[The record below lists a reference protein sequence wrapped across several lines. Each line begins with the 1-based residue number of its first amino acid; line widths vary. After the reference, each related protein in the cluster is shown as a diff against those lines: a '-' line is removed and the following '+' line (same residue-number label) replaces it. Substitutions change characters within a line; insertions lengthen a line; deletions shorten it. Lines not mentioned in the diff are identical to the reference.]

1 VFSINLVNS
10 CTDFKSN
17 QEKKKLEMKK
27 IVVSLAL
34 AFLMQNAH
42 AIFFFIPIPNLA
54 KPAELQKLIDAYEK
68 SSETKAVAFVSE
80 DKTFGSK
87 QWVWAHKSGVMTP
100 DEANSIAL
108 RSCEASLMSVKS
120 QLAGG
125 KPIYDFGQKRCE
137 LYKFTNETV
146 MLPKVT
152 PIEPPPKVEESPI
165 ARKLKELEGLFNQK
179 LITQEE
185 YETKRKEIL
194 SNM

>member
-1 VFSINLVNS
+1 
-10 CTDFKSN
+10 
-17 QEKKKLEMKK
+17 
-27 IVVSLAL
+27 
-34 AFLMQNAH
+34 MQSAY
-42 AIFFFIPIPNLA
+42 AIFFFIPIPNVA

-80 DKTFGSK
+80 DKSFGSK
-87 QWVWAHKSGVMTP
+87 RWVWGHKSGVMTQ
-100 DEANSIAL
+100 DEANSSAL
-108 RSCEASLMSVKS
+108 SACESSLMSIKS

-152 PIEPPPKVEESPI
+152 PIEPAPKVEESPT
-165 ARKLKELEGLFNQK
+165 AKKLRELDGLFNQK

>member
-1 VFSINLVNS
+1 
-10 CTDFKSN
+10 
-17 QEKKKLEMKK
+17 MKK
-27 IVVSLAL
+27 IVISLAL
-34 AFLMQNAH
+34 GFLMQNAH

-54 KPAELQKLIDAYEK
+54 KPPELQKLIDAYEK

-100 DEANSIAL
+100 EEANNIAL
-108 RSCEASLMSVKS
+108 SACEASLKNVKS

-146 MLPKVT
+146 MLPNTTSV
-152 PIEPPPKVEESPI
+152 ELPPKVEESPI
-165 ARKLKELEGLFNQK
+165 AKRLRELDGLFNQK

-194 SNM
+194 SSM